1 MANIPIL
8 TVDKLAK
15 SYGAFDVFKDIT
27 FQVAEKQHVALVG
40 VNGAGKSTILR
51 IIAGVEESSGGTITP
66 LPGLRIT
73 YLAQEARFDSDR
85 TVREEAR
92 EAFADVLRAG
102 DRMREIEAEMGSAG
116 DDALDTLMAEYD
128 RLQERF
134 ESGNGYDVEFRTD
147 EVLLGLGF
155 RPDQFDERVS
165 LLSGGQ
171 KTRVALAKALLASPD
186 LLLLDEPTNHL
197 DLEMLAWLEGFLA
210 RWGGACL
217 IVSHDR
223 YFLDRVTTRTLD
235 LSFGVLEDYP
245 APYQRYVEL
254 KKERMARRLIEF
266 EEQQEFI
273 ARTEEFIRKYK
284 AGQRS
289 REARGRQTR
298 LDRLERIARP
308 RENDTITLKIPVGIR
323 SGQNVMTIDRVTA
336 GYAGTD
342 LEEGVIDPGVSSGD
356 APTALDRMLGTTRDP
371 GDRPQVAVA
380 NGQAATIDEDAPQ
393 KVLVRTGELLV
404 ERGDRIGLIGPNGS
418 GKTTLLRTLVGILPA
433 LKGRIQIG
441 ANVRIGYYAQTHEQ
455 LHHDGT
461 PLSVILN
468 AQPMSEEAA
477 RTYLGR
483 FLFSNDDVYKR
494 VGSLSGGER
503 SRLALAVLL
512 LQQANLLVLDEPTNH
527 LDIHA
532 RETLEEM
539 LRDFDGTLLF
549 VSHDRYFIDRV
560 ATRIWDI
567 QDGRVKAYLGNYTD
581 HQRAIGTLTDAPNT
595 GQTNAPPAAPSA
607 QLTAAGSNG
616 SGNGKATASDTPV
629 VSGTSPQ
636 AQARKLDNRSARDA
650 QRKLTAAEKDIS
662 RLEARLNELSEAMAI
677 AGVDGDGEAIQRLSQ
692 EYARSQSDLEDAY
705 ARWEDATAAMEPV
718 A

>member
-1 MANIPIL
+1 MANVPIL
-8 TVDKLAK
+8 TVEGLAK
-15 SYGAFDVFKDIT
+15 SYGAHDIFDGIT
-27 FQVAEKQHVALVG
+27 FQIAEKQHVALVG

-51 IIAGVEESSGGTITP
+51 IIAGVEESNGGTITP

-92 EAFADVLRAG
+92 EAFAETLLAAE
-102 DRMREIEAEMGSAG
+102 RMREIENEMGSAS
-116 DDALDTLMAEYD
+116 DDDLDRIMAEYD

-134 ESGNGYDVEFRTD
+134 ESANGYDMDFRTD

-155 RPDQFDERVS
+155 RPDQFDERVD

-171 KTRVALAKALLASPD
+171 KTRVALAKALLAEPD

-197 DLEMLAWLEGFLA
+197 DLEMLEWLEGFLS

-223 YFLDRVTTRTLD
+223 YFLDRVTSRTMD
-235 LSFGVLEDYP
+235 LAFGVLEDYP
-245 APYQRYVEL
+245 APYQRYLEL
-254 KKERMARRLIEF
+254 KKERMARRLIEY

-284 AGQRS
+284 AGQRA
-289 REARGRQTR
+289 REAKGRQTR
-298 LDRLERIARP
+298 LDRLPRLARP
-308 RENDTITLKIPVGIR
+308 READTITLKIPVGVR
-323 SGQNVMTIDRVTA
+323 SGEQVMTIDRLTA
-336 GYAGTD
+336 GYAGAD
-342 LEEGVIDPGVSSGD
+342 LEQGVVDPGVTSGD
-356 APTALDRMLGTTRDP
+356 GPTALDRMLGERRPAGRPAPAAVQATANRDP
-371 GDRPQVAVA
+371 
-380 NGQAATIDEDAPQ
+380 DEPE
-393 KVLVRTGELLV
+393 KVLVRTGELTV
-404 ERGDRIGLIGPNGS
+404 QRGDRIGLIGPNGS
-418 GKTTLLRTLVGILPA
+418 GKTTLLRTLVGILPP
-433 LKGRIQIG
+433 LKGRYQLG
-441 ANVRIGYYAQTHEQ
+441 ANAKVGYYAQTHEQ

-461 PLSVILN
+461 PLSVILG
-468 AQPMSEEAA
+468 AQPMAEEQA

-512 LQQANLLVLDEPTNH
+512 LQQANVLILDEPTNH

-539 LRDFDGTLLF
+539 LRAFDGTLLF

-560 ATRIWDI
+560 ATRTWAIE
-567 QDGRVKAYLGNYTD
+567 DGRVKAYLGNYTD
-581 HQRAIGTLTDAPNT
+581 HQRAIGLLAEPTRPL
-595 GQTNAPPAAPSA
+595 GQSAPPAAP
-607 QLTAAGSNG
+607 
-616 SGNGKATASDTPV
+616 ATVS
-629 VSGTSPQ
+629 SGTMTKPASGTVAKPAEQSIAPVPSP
-636 AQARKLDNRSARDA
+636 APRKLDNRASRDL
-650 QRKLTAAEKDIS
+650 QRKLQQAEKDIA
-662 RLEARLNELSEAMAI
+662 RLEAKLNELSDAMAI
-677 AGVDGDGEAIQRLSQ
+677 SGVDGDTDAIRRLGD
-692 EYARSQSDLEDAY
+692 EYARSQSELEDAY
-705 ARWEDATAAMEPV
+705 AIWEDATAQMEPV